1 MSKGNRLR
9 NSRGA
14 RTAAQLPGARKGQGR
29 VGTEPLTQKSA
40 GFPSKVGGPV
50 RGGGQAGDPVREG
63 PGPGSLAGG
72 SRVLVAHGDRP
83 RGPLVDAGG
92 TALPSATST
101 YLVPLDPRL
110 GVHAS
115 HQEGREVGQG
125 PEGLSGGFPVWA
137 PRRARPG
144 CPWPRACRGA
154 EVTRHVLCRE
164 RAGASCGCRPALAGR
179 MPGLSGYPPE
189 TTLQP
194 SRARTG
200 LLSRAAGEGRF
211 SRGVFFAVTPLAHTV
226 PSVESCVLSAHTGV
240 LIILYFFFFFF
251 GNCRIIKYFNFKV
264 SNFLLH
270 T

>member
-40 GFPSKVGGPV
+40 GFPSKVGDPV

-101 YLVPLDPRL
+101 LPGPPGPQAGGARVPS
-110 GVHAS
+110 G
-115 HQEGREVGQG
+115 GQG
-125 PEGLSGGFPVWA
+125 SGAGARGPFGGLPCVGSSQGPAGLPMA
-137 PRRARPG
+137 QGLPRSRGDTP
-144 CPWPRACRGA
+144 CP
-154 EVTRHVLCRE
+154 LQ
-164 RAGASCGCRPALAGR
+164 RAGRSFLRVPTCVGGTDAG
-179 MPGLSGYPPE
+179 
-189 TTLQP
+189 
-194 SRARTG
+194 
-200 LLSRAAGEGRF
+200 
-211 SRGVFFAVTPLAHTV
+211 
-226 PSVESCVLSAHTGV
+226 SV
-240 LIILYFFFFFF
+240 
-251 GNCRIIKYFNFKV
+251 RV
-264 SNFLLH
+264 SS
-270 T
+270 